1 MAEPKTQPTTASAEA
16 FIDALDDEQRRRDCR
31 MLLKL
36 MRQATGAPPVMWG
49 GSIIGF
55 GTYRQTYANGK
66 TGDWPVIGFSPRK
79 NDLTVYLMP
88 GFERWQPLLDK
99 LGRHKTGK
107 VCLYLKRLADVDPG
121 VLTELIESSVQ
132 GMADRRIT

>member
-1 MAEPKTQPTTASAEA
+1 
-16 FIDALDDEQRRRDCR
+16 
-31 MLLKL
+31 
-36 MRQATGAPPVMWG
+36 MWG
-49 GSIIGF
+49 GSIVGF

-66 TGDWPVIGFSPRK
+66 TGEWPVIGFSPRK
-79 NDLTVYLMP
+79 ADLTVYLMP
-88 GFERWQPLLDK
+88 GFERLQPLLDK

>member
-16 FIDALDDEQRRRDCR
+16 FIDALADEQRRRDCR
-31 MLLKL
+31 VLLKL
-36 MRQATGAPPVMWG
+36 MRSATGAPPVMWG

-88 GFERWQPLLDK
+88 GFERLQPLLDK